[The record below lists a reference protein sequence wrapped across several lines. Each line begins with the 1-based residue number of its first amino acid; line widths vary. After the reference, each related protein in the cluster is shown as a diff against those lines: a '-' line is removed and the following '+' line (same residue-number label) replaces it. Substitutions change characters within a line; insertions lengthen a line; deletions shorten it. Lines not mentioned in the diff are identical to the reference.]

1 MQKKGELMQVDEKC
15 TIDNIDEQIQ
25 RLDEIHINIK
35 NMKADTVNIKSL
47 IQLQEEASLLA
58 INIKEFIEA
67 SAKQIEKNSEKF

>member
-1 MQKKGELMQVDEKC
+1 MQVDEKC